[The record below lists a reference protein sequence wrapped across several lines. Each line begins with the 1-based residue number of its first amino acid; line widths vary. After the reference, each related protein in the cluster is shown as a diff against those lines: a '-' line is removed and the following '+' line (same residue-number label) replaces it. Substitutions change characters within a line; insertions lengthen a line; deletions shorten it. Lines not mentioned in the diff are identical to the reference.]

1 MTTEPVSPAPM
12 SPEQRDKLRSLS
24 SHLLQTHKLLLDLE
38 RARYE
43 QMHGPI
49 TSTGEFLNLVLSHVQ
64 FEWLRQLSGVIVEL
78 DEITAPRSK
87 AGAEEATAAMK
98 QVRELMVPAENGSE
112 FQRNYWRSIQ
122 DSPDVVFAHREL
134 GSLF

>member
-1 MTTEPVSPAPM
+1 M
-12 SPEQRDKLRSLS
+12 SPEPISSEQREKLRSLS

-43 QMHGPI
+43 RMHGAI

-64 FEWLRQLSGVIVEL
+64 FEWLRQLSGAIVEL

-87 AGAEEATAAMK
+87 AGPDEAVAAVK
-98 QVRELMVPAENGSE
+98 QVRELMVPSENGGE

-134 GSLF
+134 AQLL